1 MGCWLRCMTPGRLA
15 PRVAA
20 PLVCQDCCFTT
31 VCLLPATNPCA
42 SPLLLQIRAALKRK
56 KAGKYGARVGAVQ
69 KRQKYESEHPLPV
82 DELESAFDE

>member
-1 MGCWLRCMTPGRLA
+1 M
-15 PRVAA
+15 
-20 PLVCQDCCFTT
+20 
-31 VCLLPATNPCA
+31 
-42 SPLLLQIRAALKRK
+42 QIRAALKRK

>member
-1 MGCWLRCMTPGRLA
+1 MVSWSRCMAPGRLA
-15 PRVAA
+15 LRLAA

-31 VCLLPATNPCA
+31 LCLLPTTKPCA
-42 SPLLLQIRAALKRK
+42 PPLLMQIRAALKRK